1 MNDTEIFKTFLL
13 INPKYFKISVQNRS
27 NSKIIY
33 EQKKIINDD
42 SNDINFKKLKD
53 FLEENIFKIEK
64 VLENFI
70 KDIILIIDFDIFF
83 KVQISVKKNSTKNLT
98 NSNDLSYLLNETKD
112 LCSET
117 INGKKI
123 VHMLID
129 NYQVDKKDYSE
140 LPKDLKYDY
149 LSLDVSFICLSDD
162 VTKSLEETFK
172 SYQIS
177 ITQIISTDYIKDFFS
192 NEDSDYVTLAKK
204 LLEGCNQ
211 NEVVLV
217 KKTQKIQGFFEKFF
231 HLYS

>member
-1 MNDTEIFKTFLL
+1 MDDTKNFETFLF
-13 INPKYFKISVQNRS
+13 INPKYSKISVYQKS
-27 NSKIIY
+27 DSKIIY
-33 EQKKIINDD
+33 EQSFFFNNDLL
-42 SNDINFKKLKD
+42 NINFDKLKD

-83 KVQISVKKNSTKNLT
+83 KVQISVKKNSTKNLS

-117 INGKKI
+117 INGNKI
-123 VHMLID
+123 IHMLID